1 MIQITENNFQE
12 TKEKILNDTF
22 ELLKIIQVIQEASI
36 HKEKTIEYYD
46 YDDYYNDYLI
56 NDYKQRLHELVF
68 NLSGIHLFAEL
79 APKIPNEAIIIL

>member
-22 ELLKIIQVIQEASI
+22 ELLKIIKIIQVLQEESI
-36 HKEKTIEYYD
+36 HKEKTIEH
-46 YDDYYNDYLI
+46 YDDYLI
-56 NDYKQRLHELVF
+56 MDYKQRLHELVF